1 MKVSQLKNL
10 IKEAVKE
17 AIQEELGNMQT
28 EAAPVQEVKEATPP
42 PPPPSA
48 PKKTG
53 NAMLDAINETK
64 HSMTTEQYRSMINAN
79 SSMVSAPGLGMQ
91 STAPNLGS
99 TPAGPQPGIDLSQLD
114 FAKKAGAIFK
124 KSNELDKAKHG
135 L

>member
-42 PPPPSA
+42 PPPPVA

-53 NAMLDAINETK
+53 NAILDALNETK
-64 HSMTTEQYRSMINAN
+64 YTTTAEEYRTMFSGN
-79 SSMVSAPGLGMQ
+79 SSMVQAPGLGMQ
-91 STAPNLGS
+91 SQAV
-99 TPAGPQPGIDLSQLD
+99 PAGPQPGLDLSQLD
-114 FAKKAGAIFK
+114 FAQKAGAIFK
-124 KSNELDKAKHG
+124 KSNELDKAKNG